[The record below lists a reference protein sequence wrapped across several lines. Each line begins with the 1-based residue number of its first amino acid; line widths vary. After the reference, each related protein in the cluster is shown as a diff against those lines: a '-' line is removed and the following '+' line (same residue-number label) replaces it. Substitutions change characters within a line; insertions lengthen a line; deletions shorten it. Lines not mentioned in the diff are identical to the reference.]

1 MGTWIMAGV
10 TFREAARK
18 KVLWMALAAGVA
30 FLSLFATGLY
40 FQLKDLSPHSNRILN
55 RQGVSALLMVGLYAV
70 DLMAVVMTVLT
81 SVDTLSGELASGT
94 IQAVATKPIS
104 RWELLLGKW
113 LGFVGM
119 VTVYIALM
127 VGGTTGVT
135 YLLSLHSLGGVLP
148 HHFLRGA
155 GLIWLECVLLLS
167 LTFRMGASFSTLT
180 NGVVV
185 LGLHGIAFIGGW
197 IEQAAALT
205 NSPRALNVGIAASLI
220 MPSEALWRRA
230 AFEMQSP
237 ILNALGFSPF
247 SAASVPSDFMILY
260 ACLYMILILA
270 LAIRR
275 FSQRDL

>member
-1 MGTWIMAGV
+1 MGAWIMAGI

-18 KVLWMALAAGVA
+18 RVLWMALAAGAA

-40 FQLKDLSPHSNRILN
+40 FQLKDLSQRTNLLLE
-55 RQGVSALLMVGLYAV
+55 RQGVGALLMVGLYAV

-94 IQAVATKPIS
+94 IQAVATKPIP
-104 RWELLLGKW
+104 RWQLLLGKW
-113 LGFVGM
+113 IGFVGM
-119 VTVYIALM
+119 VTVYVVLM
-127 VGGTTGVT
+127 VGGITAVT
-135 YLLSLHSLGGVLP
+135 YFMSLRSVGGVLP
-148 HHFLRGA
+148 HHLLRGVA
-155 GLIWLECVLLLS
+155 LIWLECILMLS
-167 LTFRMGASFSTLT
+167 LTFRMGASFSSLT

-205 NSPRALNVGIAASLI
+205 HSPRALNVGITASLI

-237 ILNALGFSPF
+237 IVSTLGFTPF
-247 SAASVPSDFMILY
+247 SAASVPSKFMILY
-260 ACLYMILILA
+260 AGLYLA
-270 LAIRR
+270 LALALAVRR
-275 FSQRDL
+275 FSKRDL

>member
-1 MGTWIMAGV
+1 MGAWIMAGV

-18 KVLWMALAAGVA
+18 KVLWMALAAGAA

-40 FQLKDLSPHSNRILN
+40 FQLKDLRPHTNLILE

-70 DLMAVVMTVLT
+70 DLMAVVMSVLT

-119 VTVYIALM
+119 VTAYVALM
-127 VGGTTGVT
+127 VGGITGLT

-148 HHFLRGA
+148 HHLLRGA
-155 GLIWLECVLLLS
+155 SLIWLECVLMLS

-205 NSPRALNVGIAASLI
+205 HSPRALNVGITASLI

-247 SAASVPSDFMILY
+247 SAASVPSEYMILY
-260 ACLYMILILA
+260 ACLYLTLTLA
-270 LAIRR
+270 LAVRR

>member
-40 FQLKDLSPHSNRILN
+40 FQLKDVSPHTNLVLK
-55 RQGVSALLMVGLYAV
+55 RQGVAALLMVGLYAV

-127 VGGTTGVT
+127 AGGTTAVT
-135 YLLSLHSLGGVLP
+135 YLLSPHSLGGVLP

-155 GLIWLECVLLLS
+155 GLIWLECVLMLS

-180 NGVVV
+180 NGVVA

-205 NSPRALNVGIAASLI
+205 HSPRALNVGITASLI

-237 ILNALGFSPF
+237 LLNALGFSPF
-247 SAASVPSDFMILY
+247 SAASVPSNFMILY
-260 ACLYMILILA
+260 ACLYMTMALA
-270 LAIRR
+270 LALRR